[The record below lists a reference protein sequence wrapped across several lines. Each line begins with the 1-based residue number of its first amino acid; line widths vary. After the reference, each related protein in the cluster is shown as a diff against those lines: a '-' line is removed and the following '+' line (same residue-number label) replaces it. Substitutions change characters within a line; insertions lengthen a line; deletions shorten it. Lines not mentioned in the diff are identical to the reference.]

1 MKTLVLG
8 LGNPIR
14 GDDGVGLRV
23 AQALESRLNQEQEIT
38 VIEASV
44 AGLDFLELL
53 SDHDRV
59 IIIDAIQTKDRKAG
73 QIYRLQPEAL
83 KLNATRHTATPHD
96 LDFASVLELGK
107 RLGLALPKEII
118 IFGIEVKDVN
128 YFSEKCTPEVE
139 QAIPDCVEMV
149 IQELDKSHG

>member
-1 MKTLVLG
+1 MKTLILG

-23 AQALESRLNQEQEIT
+23 AQALESRLNQEQDVT
-38 VIEASV
+38 VMEASI

-53 SDHDRV
+53 SDQSRV
-59 IIIDAIQTKDRKAG
+59 IIIDAIQTKDGKAG

-83 KLNATRHTATPHD
+83 NATRHITTPHD

-107 RLGLALPKEII
+107 KLGLALPKEII

-128 YFSEKCTPEVE
+128 SFSEKCTPEVE
-139 QAIPDCVEMV
+139 QAIPVCVEMV
-149 IQELDKSHG
+149 IQELDESHG